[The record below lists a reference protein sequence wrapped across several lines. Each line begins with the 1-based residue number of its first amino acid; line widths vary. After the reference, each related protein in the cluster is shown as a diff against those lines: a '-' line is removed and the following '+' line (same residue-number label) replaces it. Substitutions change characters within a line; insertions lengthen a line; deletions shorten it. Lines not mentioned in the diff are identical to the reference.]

1 MEGGRGEKGIC
12 ACNWKRQGHTNL
24 IFNRG
29 TLVTTCILKGHGGS
43 RCKTV
48 YCAPRWLLAGRA
60 LSASREPLSA
70 VHVAFLKNKI
80 EGLRAILL
88 FSFSP
93 SLLLN
98 PSPPPLNHP
107 LIFSSFFFHTPFP
120 RDRPLFV
127 RLSNGWDWTRGITSP
142 PFIPHPFKT
151 IPVSQQFCSGT
162 CLMLYF
168 DHSHRCRHAAPPPRR
183 SPYTQ

>member
-107 LIFSSFFFHTPFP
+107 LIFPPFFSIPHFRGIDHCLFDCRMGGTGRGASPPLPSSLTPSKP
-120 RDRPLFV
+120 SPS
-127 RLSNGWDWTRGITSP
+127 LSNSALVP
-142 PFIPHPFKT
+142 
-151 IPVSQQFCSGT
+151 
-162 CLMLYF
+162 
-168 DHSHRCRHAAPPPRR
+168 A
-183 SPYTQ
+183 